1 MSQPQK
7 TVSGLRLDVTAMT
20 KRFSGVAVLDSAS
33 LAVGAGEFHVMLGEN
48 GAGKSTL
55 VKCIMGALRPDRG
68 EIRVDGRQVDIR
80 APKDALGHGFGMV
93 YQHFTLIPAL
103 TGAQNLVLSRTPIPA
118 LIDWDTE
125 LKALTRFVR
134 DTGLNVALDRP
145 VSALAAGEKQKLEI
159 LKQLYLRRRLLILD
173 EPTSVLT
180 PNEADTVLSMIKT
193 LTRAGRLTAL
203 MITHKFRE
211 VEQFADGVTVLRAGR
226 VTGSGAASRLSVTEL
241 SHMMIGNT
249 VIAGHPTRR
258 PAPPG
263 PVKLEF
269 AGICANNDLDHPCL
283 QGFNLK
289 VRAGEIVG
297 VAGISG
303 NGQRELVE
311 IVSGQRRPTDGAI
324 LVAGKQFE
332 ATRAQNDRFKVFS
345 LPEEPS
351 RNAVVPRMSVAENI
365 ALRTFDK
372 PPTASHRWWYSPK
385 RMRERALGL
394 AARYSVVAPSID
406 TAIEKL
412 SGGNIQRAVLARE
425 LSGDV
430 EVLIVANPCF
440 GLDFVTVAEIRAKLM
455 EQRNRGAAVLLITE
469 DLDEILLL
477 ADRVAVMFGGAVVHS
492 AAVET
497 VDRPSIGLYLG
508 GYVNGPARPAA
519 SQV

>member
-1 MSQPQK
+1 MSK
-7 TVSGLRLDVTAMT
+7 SFNGVT
-20 KRFSGVAVLDSAS
+20 VLDSAS
-33 LAVGAGEFHVMLGEN
+33 LAVGAGELHVLLGEN

-55 VKCIMGALRPDRG
+55 VKCIMGALRPDG
-68 EIRVDGRQVDIR
+68 GQISVDGIPVEIRS
-80 APKDALGHGFGMV
+80 PKDALRHGFGMV

-103 TGAQNLVLSRTPIPA
+103 TGVQNLVLSRAPIPA
-118 LIDWDTE
+118 FIDWEAE

-134 DTGLNVALDRP
+134 ETGLDVPLDRP

-180 PNEADTVLSMIKT
+180 PNEADSVLGMIRA

-211 VEQFADGVTVLRAGR
+211 VEQFADGVTVLRGGR
-226 VTGSGAASRLSVTEL
+226 VTGSGAASRLSITEL
-241 SHMMIGNT
+241 SKMMIGNT
-249 VIAGHPTRR
+249 VTAGHPTRHS
-258 PAPPG
+258 AALG

-269 AGICANNDLDHPCL
+269 AGICANNDLGHSCL
-283 QGFNLK
+283 EGFNLK

-311 IVSGQRRPTDGAI
+311 VASGQRRPTDGAI
-324 LVAGKQFE
+324 LVSGKPYE

-372 PPTASHRWWYSPK
+372 PPTASLRWWYSPK
-385 RMRERALGL
+385 KMRERALCL

-440 GLDFVTVAEIRAKLM
+440 GLDFVTVADIRAKLM
-455 EQRNRGAAVLLITE
+455 GQRNRGAAVLLITE
-469 DLDEILLL
+469 DLDEIMLL
-477 ADRVAVMFGGAVVHS
+477 ADRVAVMFGGAIVHS
-492 AAVET
+492 AAVEK
-497 VDRPSIGLYLG
+497 VDRLSIGLYMG
-508 GYVNGPARPAA
+508 GYEHGPVRTEN
-519 SQV
+519 SQVSLNDAPAST